1 MIIHQA
7 LHGYNQGHNL
17 LSSSVNLPIEDE
29 DYMKVQS
36 DWTEYA
42 NNGED
47 DSSYIKTYPLP
58 KSHYYVLAKSWYAYE
73 MSRPGCVWTHSLII
87 NLEDIDSDFDFRS
100 LYGIFN
106 RPENSVSG
114 YDRPIE
120 LDCTEGITDNN
131 LLSAFQTHVLAH
143 LYYDLLANRVSTYLV
158 EEQSLIYQ
166 NLILSLLE
174 YLPIDV
180 VRKTSMCSG
189 VSSMVGDI
197 AYNLSFSPNSKLRL
211 YDVTDTSMSIECEE
225 YAGLLYIANAIKQQ
239 ENMVA
244 QLVRTY
250 SSDLGDDIIKIET
263 FGKLLSFIEKPEGK
277 DYHTI
282 LNLLVKAF
290 PTQKEGVKIKESFLS
305 PNIIKLFSSMEQFYE
320 DVCVNE
326 YQDAIQIETF
336 FPYSSVDDTI
346 RRDFSVFQNIIG
358 RIVESETLSIYGKRL
373 LRHEADLLSVE
384 WQKELFVK
392 NWTLYQSLLNFAPT
406 WLYNSYWL
414 EASQTKMAALL
425 PLFDMLDFTQ
435 FKDWSKLLN
444 IILESRLQ
452 ISNKLMRGII
462 DNYPDGIYDC
472 LEYIQEGKEANK
484 ICYSLC
490 EARIPEVAKWVQA
503 QLSFS
508 NETVVFLTHLIQPT
522 SCEAKQIGSQ
532 AWFIMLNTVNKID
545 DSGLYVYFYELSFN
559 WSDKYSLS
567 ILKLTFWKIYCQFA
581 DNKLSVNLLFVLTP
595 FLYELAPSS
604 WWDNCKKMRKG
615 LVRSMK
621 KSGYN
626 RSDLRDFTPD
636 VLLNEKLLKQWD
648 KMSM

>member
-58 KSHYYVLAKSWYAYE
+58 DSKYYVIAKSWYAYE

-87 NLEDIDSDFDFRS
+87 NIEDIDSDFDFRS

-106 RPENSVSG
+106 RPENSVYG

-120 LDCTEGITDNN
+120 LDCTEGFIDNN

-143 LYYDLLANRVSTYLV
+143 LYHDLLVNKVSTYLV
-158 EEQSLIYQ
+158 EEQSRIYQ
-166 NLILSLLE
+166 YLILSLLE

-189 VSSMVGDI
+189 ISSMVGNM

-225 YAGLLYIANAIKQQ
+225 YAGFLYIANAIKQQ
-239 ENMVA
+239 ENIVS

-250 SSDLGDDIIKIET
+250 SRDLGDDIIKIET
-263 FGKLLSFIEKPEGK
+263 FGKLLSFIDKPEGK

-290 PTQKEGVKIKESFLS
+290 PTQKEGIKIKESFLS
-305 PNIIKLFSSMEQFYE
+305 SNIIKLFSSMEQFFE

-326 YQDAIQIETF
+326 YQDAIQIETL
-336 FPYSSVDDTI
+336 FPYSSVDDII
-346 RRDFSVFQNIIG
+346 RRDFSMFQNIIG
-358 RIVESETLSIYGKRL
+358 RIVESETISTYGKKL
-373 LRHEADLLSVE
+373 LRYETDLLSVE
-384 WQKELFVK
+384 WQKELFVN

-414 EASQTKMAALL
+414 EASLSKMAALL

-444 IILESRLQ
+444 IILESKLQ
-452 ISNKLMRGII
+452 ISGKLRKGIS
-462 DNYPDGIYDC
+462 DNYPDGVYDC
-472 LEYIQEGKEANK
+472 LEFTQTGKEAIA

-490 EARIPEVAKWVQA
+490 EARIPMVVKWVESQS
-503 QLSFS
+503 SFA
-508 NETVVFLTHLIQPT
+508 NETVYFITQLIKPT
-522 SCEAKQIGSQ
+522 SFEAKLIGSLS
-532 AWFIMLNTVNKID
+532 WYKMLDAVKKID
-545 DSGLYVYFYELSFN
+545 NNSLYIYFYQLSFN
-559 WSDKYSLS
+559 WADKYSLS
-567 ILKLTFWKIYCQFA
+567 ILKLTFWKIHCQFA
-581 DNKLSVNLLFVLTP
+581 DNKLNNNSIYALSPYLD
-595 FLYELAPSS
+595 ELAPWF
-604 WWDNCKKMRKG
+604 WWDNCKKFRKG
-615 LVRSMK
+615 LVRFMK
-621 KSGYN
+621 SSGYK
-626 RSDLRDFTPD
+626 RSVLYEFTPD
-636 VLLNEKLLKQWD
+636 DDMNEKLFKLWD
-648 KMSM
+648 KA